1 MLKEIFNI
9 IFIERPD
16 FFINLAIEHLIICI
30 TSIIIA
36 TLIGLIIGVLISE
49 YKKSSSYVLNIINFL
64 YTIPSISMLGFL
76 IGFSGIGKTTAIIA
90 LTIYA
95 LLPMVRSTYTG
106 FTNIPDD
113 LIETAVSIGST
124 KRQILFN
131 IKIPLAM
138 PIIISGIRNMSVMT
152 IALAGIASFVGAG
165 GLGVAVYRGITTNN
179 KIMIIS
185 GSLLIAVIAISVDFV
200 FSLIESFV
208 SYKKVVKKSKKISA
222 VISIILLLIIPINM
236 FLLNRNK
243 DTINIATKPMTEQY
257 ILGEILSQL
266 IKKETNLKVNVTYD
280 VAGGASNIH
289 PAILKK
295 QFDIYPEYTGT
306 IYNAILKKD
315 DIYTNNK
322 LNFIEDE
329 YDKLGLTLKGFYGF
343 NNTYSIAIR
352 KEIAEKYNLKT
363 FSDLAKVSDQLIFG
377 AEYDFF
383 EREDGYKEISKIYGF
398 NFKEIK
404 DLDISIK
411 YEAIE
416 QNKIDV
422 MSVFTTDARL
432 NQSNLKILEDDKQ
445 FYPSYNCVNV
455 VRKEILE
462 KYPELN
468 KVFNMITNLINDE
481 TMSKL
486 NAKVEIEKIDPK
498 VVAKEFLQEKF
509 LK

>member
-16 FFINLAIEHLIICI
+16 FFINLAIEHLII
-30 TSIIIA
+30 SIISILIA
-36 TLIGLIIGVLISE
+36 IIIGLIIGILISE
-49 YKKSSSYVLNIINFL
+49 YKKLSSPVLNIINFL

-106 FTNIPDD
+106 FNNIPGE
-113 LIETAVSIGST
+113 LIETALSIGST
-124 KRQILFN
+124 KKQILFD

-138 PIIISGIRNMSVMT
+138 PIIISGIRNMAVMT

-185 GSLLIAVIAISVDFV
+185 GSLLIAIIAIFVDFV

-208 SYKKVVKKSKKISA
+208 SYKKKLKKSQKIKA
-222 VISIILLLIIPINM
+222 LVFILLFIIPINI

-243 DTINIATKPMTEQY
+243 DTIHIATKPMTEQY
-257 ILGEILSQL
+257 ILGEILNQL
-266 IKKETNLKVNVTYD
+266 ITKETNLKVNVTYD
-280 VAGGASNIH
+280 VAGGTSNIH
-289 PAILKK
+289 PAMLKK

-306 IYNAILKKD
+306 IYNAIFKKD
-315 DIYTNNK
+315 DIYNNDK
-322 LNFIEDE
+322 LNFIKEE
-329 YDKLGLTLKGFYGF
+329 YDKLGLTLQGFYGF
-343 NNTYSIAIR
+343 NNTYSIAVR
-352 KEIAEKYNLKT
+352 KEIAEKYDLKT
-363 FSDLAKVSDQLIFG
+363 FSDLSKVSDKLIFG

-383 EREDGYKEISKIYGF
+383 EREDGYKEISKVYGF
-398 NFKEIK
+398 NFKEKK

-411 YEAIE
+411 YESIE

-432 NQSNLKILEDDKQ
+432 HQSNLKILEDDKH

-455 VRKEILE
+455 VRKEVLE

-468 KVFNMITNLINDE
+468 KVFDMITNLINDE

-498 VVAKEFLQEKF
+498 IVAKKF
-509 LK
+509 LEEKLFK